1 MTCTNPYP
9 QSHFAAD
16 GRDILIGGLTES
28 IAFQMR
34 VNGTTVVSE
43 TYNYDADGQVLI
55 LGIADMVSQ
64 CLYGSLTAGSQ
75 PNARATVD
83 FLIDG
88 AVVSTHDLYSSRMR
102 NPADPQGQKRVMA
115 AATRATCH
123 PGTPCYLTFI
133 GSVAA
138 SLRRTDGSE
147 IASVSVGSPGT
158 VYTQD
163 CDPQLLF
170 PSRWQQGATVS
181 FGGELEARI
190 AAPACQDN
198 VPVRFLNRYDV
209 MESLVAAWLEEKP
222 QATDSVSLMQGCR
235 TRFGV
240 KTSTEYTLKGMPMAH
255 QEEYTVWEDLLTA
268 RKAQV
273 WLHGAW
279 QDIIVTKAN
288 YTHRRR
294 RMYGQQAEISFQTAN
309 PNIIL

>member
-64 CLYGSLTAGSQ
+64 CLYGSLAAGSQ

-222 QATDSVSLMQGCR
+222 QATDSVSLMQGRR

-240 KTSTEYTLKGMPMAH
+240 KTSTEYTLKGMPMTH

-294 RMYGQQAEISFQTAN
+294 QMYGQQAEVSFQTAN

>member
-1 MTCTNPYP
+1 MTYTNPYP
-9 QSHFAAD
+9 YSHFAAD
-16 GRDILIGGLTES
+16 GRDILVGGLTES
-28 IAFQMR
+28 ISFQLR

-43 TYNYDADGQVLI
+43 TYNYDTDGQVRI

-64 CLYGSLTAGSQ
+64 CLYGTLSAGSQ

-83 FLIDG
+83 FLIND
-88 AVVSTHDLYSSRMR
+88 AVVSSHDLYSSRMC

-123 PGTPCYLTFI
+123 PGTPFYLTFT

-138 SLRRTDGSE
+138 SLRRADGSE

-163 CDPQLLF
+163 CDPQALF
-170 PSRWQQGATVS
+170 PSSWQQGASVA

-190 AAPACQDN
+190 GAPACQDN

-209 MESLVAAWLEEKP
+209 MESLVAAWLEDKP
-222 QATDSVSLMQGCR
+222 SATDSASLMDGRR

-240 KTSTEYTLKGMPMAH
+240 KASTEYTLKGMPMAH
-255 QEEYTVWEDLLTA
+255 QEEYVVWEDLLMA

-294 RMYGQQAEISFQTAN
+294 QMYGQQAEISFQTAN